1 MYTFSNIRANKID
14 LKKLI
19 SLAGSRVYFC
29 ILYQKWFTLNVMFM
43 SLIFKSGTVFK
54 RIFVLTKEKWQL
66 CMNTCEYKYG
76 CNDIV

>member
-1 MYTFSNIRANKID
+1 
-14 LKKLI
+14 
-19 SLAGSRVYFC
+19 
-29 ILYQKWFTLNVMFM
+29 MFM
-43 SLIFKSGTVFK
+43 SLIFKSGTVLK